1 MSKSVNNNLDVHN
14 IAKSHKNFNTNARE
28 KSSHASQS
36 GLYKSEE
43 LREEVATGIAS
54 SSLRFISTRAMICK
68 ISDTFLPMRIDIQD
82 SVLAELRSIILCK
95 ESVTTESLIAEF
107 SSTVDGPG
115 NHITHECS
123 CPSDSIFQWMAGLQ
137 TTITLENTSPLLLM
151 SHKTYLLMRLGF
163 SL

>member
-1 MSKSVNNNLDVHN
+1 M
-14 IAKSHKNFNTNARE
+14 AQSHKNFNTSARE

-36 GLYKSEE
+36 GLYKKKE

-54 SSLRFISTRAMICK
+54 SSLRFISTRAMISK

-82 SVLAELRSIILCK
+82 SVLAELRMILLHTK
-95 ESVTTESLIAEF
+95 SVMTESFIAEF

-115 NHITHECS
+115 CQITHECS
-123 CPSDSIFQWMAGLQ
+123 CPSDRVFQWMAGLQ